1 MMRPKSLRFA
11 TDRALRLAFISGA
24 IVVAVW
30 IFESYAGNNID
41 SGAARFLTVCV
52 GVTAAGT
59 GMMFLAPRAALGPIA
74 WFWGIST
81 LFVGLATLL
90 SIGLVLIPLALVW
103 IALAIRISGRPSRG
117 SMMLASVAVGTL
129 GWSALLLGLLA

>member
-1 MMRPKSLRFA
+1 MAAPRSIWIA
-11 TDRALRLAFISGA
+11 TNIALRLALIAGA
-24 IVVAVW
+24 TVAAIW
-30 IFESYAGNNID
+30 IFQHYAGNNLD

-59 GMMFLAPRAALGPIA
+59 GMMFVAPRAALGPIA

-129 GWSALLLGLLA
+129 GWSALLFGLVA

>member
-1 MMRPKSLRFA
+1 MKPKSIRLA

-24 IVVAVW
+24 IVAAVW
-30 IFESYAGNNID
+30 IFQHYAGNNID

-59 GMMFLAPRAALGPIA
+59 GMMFVAPRAALGPIA

-81 LFVGLATLL
+81 LFVGLATLH
-90 SIGLVLIPLALVW
+90 SIGLVLIPLALLW

-129 GWSALLLGLLA
+129 GWSALLFGLLA